1 MKSCIRI
8 LALLAAMLA
17 VAGTAFAESVF
28 IGNTDM
34 TTAVKVGEGLY
45 ETVVKP
51 DSNGIAITKDGIL
64 IISPDATGTM
74 TVANE
79 TEQTEISVLPAV
91 LYDFEEETTNGEYVQ
106 FSGERTE
113 YDGGF
118 YSNGGVMDISAMALS
133 DGSVEL
139 GFNFCKADTASA
151 DLINITA
158 GEETVAQISLSK
170 RSDTAVYFSYLE
182 NGKMVRKRDITINV
196 GEWLEAEAVIDLDA
210 KTVDLYIDGN
220 LTITAPI
227 ADFESLSQLVFETGV
242 DDISLLTGE
251 VISESG
257 LEIGIEDTEIPA
269 GGVYAI
275 DPQVKIKLNDEWHDI
290 GAEYISFNTEGT
302 GIMPSE
308 GKILADSAAEVKIA
322 CSVVV
327 SGTEYKAEKTVT
339 VTTAETECVACD
351 SLAVYQPVITDG
363 KIKLRILNGEEMN
376 LKIIVCRTDES
387 GAMDF
392 TAEDWT
398 PDSADAETELD
409 FSGENPAVFVI
420 DTDSGANLLQQEG
433 I

>member
-182 NGKMVRKRDITINV
+182 NGKMVRKRDITIYV

-251 VISESG
+251 VIS
-257 LEIGIEDTEIPA
+257 
-269 GGVYAI
+269 
-275 DPQVKIKLNDEWHDI
+275 
-290 GAEYISFNTEGT
+290 
-302 GIMPSE
+302 
-308 GKILADSAAEVKIA
+308 
-322 CSVVV
+322 
-327 SGTEYKAEKTVT
+327 
-339 VTTAETECVACD
+339 
-351 SLAVYQPVITDG
+351 
-363 KIKLRILNGEEMN
+363 
-376 LKIIVCRTDES
+376 
-387 GAMDF
+387 
-392 TAEDWT
+392 
-398 PDSADAETELD
+398 
-409 FSGENPAVFVI
+409 
-420 DTDSGANLLQQEG
+420 
-433 I
+433 